1 MRHQGCRRS
10 GHGCASRRWG
20 ESDIYLFAGITGDL
34 GPNHVNAE
42 YMRATP
48 YGRIVAAHGALLDG
62 FMSACSTLQYLRCR
76 GWTTPRS
83 SPAFGSGACSRPLR
97 CSYNSPGGW
106 RRGEMT
112 RIEATAWRP
121 PARLWVD
128 ASTVPAVDK
137 TGLTN
142 QAAGAGPAHPPP
154 GLSARGCKRSPS
166 ALLAARALCS
176 ARERGYPPARCAT
189 LPAWPG
195 GRRLRPGGGRSGS
208 PLARELARPGAP
220 APHQKSGDGA
230 AGERGARP
238 RPRRG
243 GPAPA
248 RQLRL
253 ACGRRCAT
261 GGVCSRRRRSSLPG
275 RGRTR

>member
-1 MRHQGCRRS
+1 VGDALRPHRCRPWS
-10 GHGCASRRWG
+10 A
-20 ESDIYLFAGITGDL
+20 AGRL
-34 GPNHVNAE
+34 HVRLLHPAVP
-42 YMRATP
+42 ATP
-48 YGRIVAAHGALLDG
+48 RLDDASIQFSIRLWNLLPAASLLV
-62 FMSACSTLQYLRCR
+62 Q
-76 GWTTPRS
+76 
-83 SPAFGSGACSRPLR
+83 
-97 CSYNSPGGW
+97 SPGGW

-154 GLSARGCKRSPS
+154 GLSAPGCKRSPS
-166 ALLAARALCS
+166 ALLAARALGS
-176 ARERGYPPARCAT
+176 ARERGYPPVRCAT

-195 GRRLRPGGGRSGS
+195 GRRRLRPGGGRAGS